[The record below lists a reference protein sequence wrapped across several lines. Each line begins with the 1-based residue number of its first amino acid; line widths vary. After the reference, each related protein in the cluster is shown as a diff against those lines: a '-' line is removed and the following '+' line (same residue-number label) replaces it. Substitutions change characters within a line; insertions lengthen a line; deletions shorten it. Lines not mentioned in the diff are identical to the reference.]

1 MAADYNRNKK
11 RASNPLLTLND
22 RMKSIRPLFLRGA
35 RLGTLG
41 VVPANADRRLGSP
54 ASFISRLEELRTLFC
69 HFAARAVVNQVNLL
83 FTEDLEA
90 AGIAG
95 RGVRQGNCGWVLG
108 VFAFITLLKADPLRP
123 KDPYAG
129 NFGYRHETLSIQGE
143 GLWLFFRRRYARSRR
158 RTGRLPSLI

>member
-22 RMKSIRPLFLRGA
+22 RMKIHPSPFPTGRARP
-35 RLGTLG
+35 GTLG
-41 VVPANADRRLGSP
+41 VVPANAARRLGSP

-69 HFAARAVVNQVNLL
+69 HFAARAVVNQVILL

-95 RGVRQGNCGWVLG
+95 C
-108 VFAFITLLKADPLRP
+108 P
-123 KDPYAG
+123 AG
-129 NFGYRHETLSIQGE
+129 
-143 GLWLFFRRRYARSRR
+143 
-158 RTGRLPSLI
+158 